1 MRILKVTPVVAILA
15 LAACG
20 DQQAA
25 ETEEP
30 APPPVA
36 EAPADDIQTEAAPG
50 DEAPV
55 AEAPP
60 AEAAPAEAAP
70 AEAPAAEAMPEP
82 PEGMPDDLPR
92 TADAPPAPSAVFEAG
107 VDALG
112 DIDESIHSVFAD
124 APFGAGDYRA
134 EGFHLSVTEEGDFT
148 LEIESDGRT
157 LNGDLRVY
165 GDMFTMS
172 NIAEDTDPGEFPM
185 TCLVVGAP
193 EGFELAADGPS
204 CAMFDGLTF
213 ARIE

>member
-20 DQQAA
+20 DQQTA

-36 EAPADDIQTEAAPG
+36 EAPAN
-50 DEAPV
+50 
-55 AEAPP
+55 
-60 AEAAPAEAAP
+60 
-70 AEAPAAEAMPEP
+70 EAPAAEAPAETMPEP

-92 TADAPPAPSAVFEAG
+92 TADAPPAPSAVFEEG

-112 DIDESIHSVFAD
+112 DIDESVHSVFAD

-134 EGFHLSVTEEGDFT
+134 EGFHLSITEEGDFT
-148 LEIESDGRT
+148 LEIESGERT
-157 LNGDLRVY
+157 LSGDLRVY

-172 NIAEDTDPGEFPM
+172 NIDQATDPGEFPM
-185 TCLVVGAP
+185 TCLVTAAP
-193 EGFELAADGPS
+193 DGFELAADGPS
-204 CAMFDGLTF
+204 CDMFDGLVF
-213 ARIE
+213 ARVE

>member
-20 DQQAA
+20 DQQTA

-36 EAPADDIQTEAAPG
+36 EAPAN
-50 DEAPV
+50 
-55 AEAPP
+55 
-60 AEAAPAEAAP
+60 
-70 AEAPAAEAMPEP
+70 EAPAAEAPAETMPEP

-92 TADAPPAPSAVFEAG
+92 TADAPPAPSAVFEEG

-112 DIDESIHSVFAD
+112 DIDEAVHSVFAD

-134 EGFHLSVTEEGDFT
+134 EGFHLSITEEGDFT
-148 LEIESDGRT
+148 LEIESGERT
-157 LNGDLRVY
+157 LSGDLRVY

-172 NIAEDTDPGEFPM
+172 NIAEATDPGEFPM
-185 TCLVVGAP
+185 TCLVTAAP
-193 EGFELAADGPS
+193 DGFELAADGPS
-204 CAMFDGLTF
+204 CDMFDGLVF
-213 ARIE
+213 ARVE